1 MQTLGERLRWAREAS
16 GLSQRALSA
25 RAQLKSPRHV
35 GLIELD
41 TYKTIEG
48 TTAAQIAGV
57 LGVSLDWL
65 LSGTGEQPTAEAIR
79 ESAGRAA

>member
-16 GLSQRALSA
+16 GLSQRALSG
-25 RAQLKSPRHV
+25 RAKLSPRHV

-57 LGVSLDWL
+57 LGLSLDWL
-65 LSGTGEQPTAEAIR
+65 LKGAGDAPTAAAIK
-79 ESAGRAA
+79 ESAGGAA

>member
-25 RAQLKSPRHV
+25 RAQLSPRHV

-48 TTAAQIAGV
+48 TTASKIAGV
-57 LGVSLDWL
+57 FGVSLDWL
-65 LSGTGEQPTAEAIR
+65 LSGAGEVPTAEAIK